1 MRRNDIVCFIPLAGV
16 VLLLEVPFWV
26 VGRLTA
32 SAPNETLIVIALGAL
47 GAVLLAGAGVM
58 LGFLVHILRRKDFDA
73 GQKAAW
79 IAILFAAGPVRAAD
93 LLVRRSRGR
102 SRADREVGQGRFDQR
117 ADRAPRRARW
127 RCRPCR
133 RGASRRPGR

>member
-32 SAPNETLIVIALGAL
+32 PAPNETLIVIALGAL

-79 IAILFAAGPVRAAD
+79 IAILFAAGPFGPPAYWFGVTRT
-93 LLVRRSRGR
+93 VSGGSRG
-102 SRADREVGQGRFDQR
+102 G
-117 ADRAPRRARW
+117 
-127 RCRPCR
+127 
-133 RGASRRPGR
+133 PGPV